1 MRLWTLNVLDVVDRI
16 RNTSVLG
23 DALITEVYLAIL
35 VNGYVLKKSVAGDST
50 IDIGLRLLVKV
61 DYFRIAT
68 ALIVEYSLVIPAVFV
83 VTNELT
89 FRIG

>member
-1 MRLWTLNVLDVVDRI
+1 MIDRI
-16 RNTSVLG
+16 RNASVLG
-23 DALITEVYLAIL
+23 YALICEINLAIC
-35 VNGYVLKKSVAGDST
+35 VNSDVLEQCIAGDST

-68 ALIVEYSLVIPAVFV
+68 ALIVEYSLVIPTVFV
-83 VTNELT
+83 VANELT